1 MKPFNLEE
9 ALQGEPVILRNG
21 VFGKGVQDI
30 PNAQRDPI
38 YRKAYSRWYNLLQ
51 RCYSSEFKKKN
62 PTYTRS
68 CMCDEWLTF
77 SKFYDWLVSFDNW
90 ENLEIDK
97 DLLSGYFYSP
107 ETCLLIP
114 KKLNCFLTF
123 SQSTNTSMIGVNY
136 YTPKGQK
143 QGVFR
148 ATISMKRYG
157 KTSNKH
163 LGHFNTPLEGHLAW
177 LEAKIHQLDEHIE
190 SSFSKLKE
198 ILEKLKT
205 YMLTCLNNKQEFE
218 GLNGFRESLGIGMWQ
233 EPTPTVTV
241 TLPKPFKP
249 KVQET
254 YFTITSDAS
263 YRPLN
268 VRQTYNAG
276 CSLDEDLV
284 EAGLCFR
291 TEEDAQAWIDAMIE
305 AKRV

>member
-1 MKPFNLEE
+1 MKKFNLEA
-9 ALQGEPVILRNG
+9 ALNGEPVMLRNG

-51 RCYSSEFKKKN
+51 RCYSPEFKKKN

-68 CMCDEWLTF
+68 RMCDEWLTF
-77 SKFYDWLVSFDNW
+77 SKFYDWLASFDNW
-90 ENLEIDK
+90 ESLEIDK

-177 LEAKIHQLDEHIE
+177 LEAKINQLDEHIE
-190 SSFSKLKE
+190 SSFGKLKE

-218 GLNGFRESLGIGMWQ
+218 GLNSFRESLSVGMWE
-233 EPTPTVTV
+233 EPKIGIED
-241 TLPKPFKP
+241 LPKPFYPRDGDIYYYISHSFGSIGECQFEINNIVDKNRRMLG
-249 KVQET
+249 Q
-254 YFTITSDAS
+254 
-263 YRPLN
+263 
-268 VRQTYNAG
+268 
-276 CSLDEDLV
+276 
-284 EAGLCFR
+284 CFAAQK
-291 TEEDAQAWIDAMIE
+291 DAQKWLDFMKSMIE
-305 AKRV
+305 

>member
-1 MKPFNLEE
+1 MKEFDLES
-9 ALQGEPVILRNG
+9 ALTAETVLLRNG

-30 PNAQRDPI
+30 PNAQRDLI

-51 RCYSSEFKKKN
+51 RCYSPEFKKKN

-68 CMCDEWLTF
+68 RMCDEWLTF

-90 ENLEIDK
+90 ESLEIDK
-97 DLLSGYFYSP
+97 DLLSGCFYSP

-177 LEAKIHQLDEHIE
+177 LEAKINQLDEHIE
-190 SSFSKLKE
+190 SSFGKLKE

-218 GLNGFRESLGIGMWQ
+218 GLNSFRESLSIGMW
-233 EPTPTVTV
+233 
-241 TLPKPFKP
+241 
-249 KVQET
+249 
-254 YFTITSDAS
+254 
-263 YRPLN
+263 
-268 VRQTYNAG
+268 
-276 CSLDEDLV
+276 
-284 EAGLCFR
+284 
-291 TEEDAQAWIDAMIE
+291 
-305 AKRV
+305 

>member
-1 MKPFNLEE
+1 MKPFNLEA

-190 SSFSKLKE
+190 SSFGKLKE

-249 KVQET
+249 KEGDIYFYIRSHET
-254 YFTITSDAS
+254 
-263 YRPLN
+263 N
-268 VRQTYNAG
+268 VYLEVHNSVWDNSRYDQLLYSSGNA
-276 CSLDEDLV
+276 
-284 EAGLCFR
+284 FR
-291 TEEDAQAWIDAMIE
+291 KEEDAQAWIDAMIE
-305 AKRV
+305 AERV

>member
-1 MKPFNLEE
+1 MKPFDLQE
-9 ALQGEPVILRNG
+9 ALNGAPVMLRNG

-51 RCYSSEFKKKN
+51 RCYSPEFKKKN

-68 CMCDEWLTF
+68 RMCDEWLTF

-90 ENLEIDK
+90 ESLEIDK
-97 DLLSGYFYSP
+97 DLLSGCFYSP

-177 LEAKIHQLDEHIE
+177 LEAKINQLDEHIE
-190 SSFSKLKE
+190 SSFGKLKE

-218 GLNGFRESLGIGMWQ
+218 GLNSFRESLSIRMWEEAKKQ
-233 EPTPTVTV
+233 ISIEN
-241 TLPKPFKP
+241 LPKPFHP
-249 KVQET
+249 EIGDEFFYLSVGAVQ
-254 YFTITSDAS
+254 YCSFYSDI
-263 YRPLN
+263 
-268 VRQTYNAG
+268 NA
-276 CSLDEDLV
+276 DLMRN
-284 EAGLCFR
+284 GQCFR
-291 TEEDAQAWIDAMIE
+291 TKEDAQKWLDFMKSMME
-305 AKRV
+305 

>member
-1 MKPFNLEE
+1 MKEFNLDA
-9 ALQGEPVILRNG
+9 ALNGDPVMLRSG
-21 VFGKGVQDI
+21 VFGKGIQDI

-51 RCYSSEFKKKN
+51 RCYSPEFKKKN

-68 CMCDEWLTF
+68 RMCDEWLTF

-97 DLLSGYFYSP
+97 DLLSGCFYSP

-148 ATISMKRYG
+148 ATISMKQYG
-157 KTSNKH
+157 KPSNKH

-177 LEAKIHQLDEHIE
+177 LAAKISQLNEYILISEGKVKLTLQSLRDFMNNCLISKTEFCGLEHFRNE
-190 SSFSKLKE
+190 RSK
-198 ILEKLKT
+198 
-205 YMLTCLNNKQEFE
+205 
-218 GLNGFRESLGIGMWQ
+218 IGMW
-233 EPTPTVTV
+233 EDVIDLKD
-241 TLPKPFKP
+241 LPKAFIP
-249 KVQET
+249 KKGEIYYYIHPHET
-254 YFTITSDAS
+254 NFYLDVHETTCSNCRFDEILSDTG
-263 YRPLN
+263 N
-268 VRQTYNAG
+268 
-276 CSLDEDLV
+276 
-284 EAGLCFR
+284 CFR
-291 TEEDAQAWIDAMIE
+291 TREDAQKWLDFMKSMME
-305 AKRV
+305 

>member
-1 MKPFNLEE
+1 MKEFDLDADLN
-9 ALQGEPVILRNG
+9 GEPVMLRDG

-51 RCYSSEFKKKN
+51 RCYSLEFKKKN

-68 CMCDEWLTF
+68 RMCDEWLTF

-97 DLLSGYFYSP
+97 DLLSGCFYSP

-177 LEAKIHQLDEHIE
+177 LEAKINQLDEHIE
-190 SSFSKLKE
+190 SSFGKLKA

-218 GLNGFRESLGIGMWQ
+218 GLNSFRESLSIGMWE
-233 EPTPTVTV
+233 EPKPQIKIED
-241 TLPKPFKP
+241 LPK
-249 KVQET
+249 T
-254 YFTITSDAS
+254 FTPEFGESFYYIYGGRIENLILNIKS
-263 YRPLN
+263 Y
-268 VRQTYNAG
+268 
-276 CSLDEDLV
+276 DEELIDS
-284 EAGLCFR
+284 GNCFR
-291 TEEDAQAWIDAMIE
+291 AKQDAQKWLDFMKSMME
-305 AKRV
+305 

>member
-1 MKPFNLEE
+1 MKEFNLDE
-9 ALQGEPVILRNG
+9 ALNGEPVILRNG

-51 RCYSSEFKKKN
+51 RCYSLEFKKKN

-68 CMCDEWLTF
+68 RMCDEWLTF
-77 SKFYDWLVSFDNW
+77 SKFYDWLASFDNW
-90 ENLEIDK
+90 ESLEIDK

-177 LEAKIHQLDEHIE
+177 LEAKINQLDEHIE
-190 SSFSKLKE
+190 SSFGKLKE

-205 YMLTCLNNKQEFE
+205 YMLACLNNKQEFE
-218 GLNGFRESLGIGMWQ
+218 GLNGFRESLSIAIW
-233 EPTPTVTV
+233 EDPKISIED
-241 TLPKPFKP
+241 LPKPFKP
-249 KVQET
+249 KLGE
-254 YFTITSDAS
+254 YYYRITSRS
-263 YRPLN
+263 YYDTLDIREKEYTDPEYDDKTVN
-268 VRQTYNAG
+268 QGNA
-276 CSLDEDLV
+276 
-284 EAGLCFR
+284 FR
-291 TEEDAQAWIDAMIE
+291 TREDAQKWLDFMKSMME
-305 AKRV
+305 

>member
-1 MKPFNLEE
+1 MKEFNLEA
-9 ALQGEPVILRNG
+9 ALNGEPVMLRSG
-21 VFGKGVQDI
+21 VFGKGIQDI

-51 RCYSSEFKKKN
+51 RCYSPEFKKKN

-68 CMCDEWLTF
+68 SMCDEWLTF

-97 DLLSGYFYSP
+97 DLLSGCFYCP

-177 LEAKIHQLDEHIE
+177 LEAKINQLDEHIE
-190 SSFSKLKE
+190 SSFGELKE
-198 ILEKLKT
+198 ILEKLKI

-218 GLNGFRESLGIGMWQ
+218 GLNRFRESLSVGMWE
-233 EPTPTVTV
+233 EPKISIED
-241 TLPKPFKP
+241 LPKPFKP
-249 KVQET
+249 TTQEQ
-254 YFTITSDAS
+254 YFTITSK
-263 YRPLN
+263 YKYEPLYVEETAN
-268 VRQTYNAG
+268 FNTPIDNNLINQGNA
-276 CSLDEDLV
+276 
-284 EAGLCFR
+284 FR
-291 TEEDAQAWIDAMIE
+291 TREDAQKWLDFMKSMME
-305 AKRV
+305 

>member
-1 MKPFNLEE
+1 MDQMKEFNLDA
-9 ALQGEPVILRNG
+9 ALNGEPVMLRSG
-21 VFGKGVQDI
+21 VFGKGMQDI

-51 RCYSSEFKKKN
+51 RCYSPEFKKKN

-68 CMCDEWLTF
+68 RMCDEWLTF

-143 QGVFR
+143 QSVFR
-148 ATISMKRYG
+148 ATISIKRYG

-163 LGHFNTPLEGHLAW
+163 LGHFNTSLEGHLAW
-177 LEAKIHQLDEHIE
+177 LEAKINQLDEHIE
-190 SSFSKLKE
+190 SSFGVLKE
-198 ILEKLKT
+198 ILKKLKT

-218 GLNGFRESLGIGMWQ
+218 GLNRFRESLSVGMWE
-233 EPTPTVTV
+233 EPKKQISIED
-241 TLPKPFKP
+241 LPKPFYP
-249 KVQET
+249 EESSDYFYILDGKVI
-254 YFTITSDAS
+254 YNSNYYNNNIIS
-263 YRPLN
+263 
-268 VRQTYNAG
+268 RQRAING
-276 CSLDEDLV
+276 Q
-284 EAGLCFR
+284 CFR
-291 TEEDAQAWIDAMIE
+291 TREDAQKWLDFMKSMME
-305 AKRV
+305 